1 MSDDNYYRRKLY
13 AFLQSAGCP
22 HLDHVDALSGNLSE
36 LEAWWAAHGTAIDN
50 IARSSD
56 RVGLPPTATARSQ
69 TQNVPVRHLISGQG
83 RTIAIAEPTEP
94 QWETLRDR
102 LNQASNGDPQ
112 RAFWWLW
119 RFYPEWLQNPDG
131 NHAIDPDALLRPADR
146 TIPDCPHHSY
156 VSTVSAIVGAAFP
169 PGTATAATTDRDR
182 PHVLLFSFSPV
193 QDFIKA
199 SRKFL
204 DFWAGSYLLHYLS
217 ARLCWHVAQTLGP
230 DAIVIPS
237 LWSQEIVDALLAK
250 EFGFSD
256 DLETYTGS
264 TPSKRYE
271 EGTSTSLVTAGF
283 PNAITLLVAK
293 GQAKDIG
300 DQLTQTL
307 RQEWQ
312 AIAKTVR
319 DRIRHET
326 CAFLKDP
333 NHTSAIAKLIQDL
346 AAAEGIDPKSV
357 DLNSTENP
365 NCHELGKLKVESNW
379 QWRHL
384 WDAQIDNTW
393 EPYWAAIPLGSSDTP
408 TADREQWIET
418 QDAIAP
424 PPPDLAATLTAAERA
439 IYGNHIN
446 IGSWWSN
453 VQTRSRH
460 AVQAI
465 KNTRTWK
472 IPAAPGP
479 RSTLSGQFSAVHP
492 RLDYQLQSDG
502 RDFREGAGL
511 SSGSMQLFWRLMEQV
526 FPGLFNGSE
535 MLNALEL
542 TKRMAW
548 AYGGVPETL
557 GIKVTVQQEA
567 LSNEERAAI
576 EDSQN
581 DSEEPEAD
589 DRQIDYETLVRFPNL
604 SSIAASRFIQQE
616 FARSPTV
623 NAIVQYWRTLKT
635 ALIGAYG
642 DDAKRIF
649 SSRQRRAFFRKTR
662 RPTQCPATDRAID
675 LNHSDL
681 KRAYNGN
688 MFSARWLADDM
699 ALEPSS
705 QVTDGQPDRLSEL
718 RAIVDKTQRDNG
730 FASGSPSDWW
740 AIILADGDG
749 MGQYVAGTKL
759 KSYGQYIVSDAVD
772 RTNIDNND
780 WQNLL
785 ETRKRMTPATHI
797 GLNRALLDFSNRLVP
812 YLAEQRHCGRVI
824 YSGGDDVMV
833 VLPLEDLPGFLR
845 SLRAAW
851 SGEPDPYEEFQGGDG
866 YWYPGPSIQKELPNR
881 NLFSMGKT
889 ATMSAGIVIA
899 HQSVP
904 LPTVLENLW
913 EAEAARAK
921 AMHRKDGLCFRVA
934 YGNGNVLEALM
945 KGNLLEQW
953 WRFVEPARNCGSKE
967 NVLSPLL
974 YRLSEELPRRACF
987 TRDPRHHLFAK
998 AADAIADRRETDMQ
1012 PDSVAG
1018 LIDWIQAW
1026 EDWVLETDSNCTDLN
1041 RDRDRVPLGC
1051 NPEDLANLLRFTAFW
1066 LDKMAQRVDWSR
1078 DATPNNGSNESGN
1091 STQGGDL

>member
-13 AFLQSAGCP
+13 AFLKAAGCP
-22 HLDHVDALSGNLSE
+22 HLDRVNVLSSNLSE
-36 LEAWWAAHGTAIDN
+36 LQAWWDAHGTAIEN

-56 RVGLPPTATARSQ
+56 RVGLPTTATARSQ
-69 TQNVPVRHLISGQG
+69 TQNVPIRHLISGQD
-83 RTIAIAEPTEP
+83 RTIAIAEPTDP
-94 QWETLRDR
+94 QWEALC
-102 LNQASNGDPQ
+102 NGVNEASHGDPL

-131 NHAIDPDALLRPADR
+131 SHASDPDALLRPADR

-169 PGTATAATTDRDR
+169 PGATTAATTARDR

-217 ARLCWHVAQTLGP
+217 ARLCWHVAQILGP

-250 EFGFSD
+250 EFGFDD

-264 TPSKRYE
+264 TPKDRYE
-271 EGTSTSLVTAGF
+271 NGQSTSLVTAGF

-312 AIAKTVR
+312 AIAETVR
-319 DRIRHET
+319 DRIRTDT

-333 NHTSAIAKLIQDL
+333 KRASAIAQLIRDL
-346 AAAEGIDPKSV
+346 AAAESLDP
-357 DLNSTENP
+357 NTPENP
-365 NCHELGKLKVESNW
+365 NRHELGKLKVESNW

-384 WDAQIDNTW
+384 WDAQINNTW

-408 TADREQWIET
+408 TADLEQWIET

-424 PPPDLAATLTAAERA
+424 PAPDLAATLTEAERA

-492 RLDYQLQSDG
+492 RLDYQLQSNC

-557 GIKVTVQQEA
+557 GIQITVEQED
-567 LSNEERAAI
+567 LSEEERAAI
-576 EDSQN
+576 GDGQN
-581 DSEEPEAD
+581 DPEEPETD

-623 NAIVQYWRTLKT
+623 NVIVQYWRTLKT
-635 ALIGAYG
+635 ALVGAYG
-642 DDAKRIF
+642 DDANRIF
-649 SSRQRRAFFRKTR
+649 SSRQRRAFLRKTR

-705 QVTDGQPDRLSEL
+705 QVSPDSPDRLTEL

-740 AIILADGDG
+740 AIVLADGDG

-759 KSYGQYIVSDAVD
+759 ESYGQYIVSDAVD
-772 RTNIDNND
+772 RANIRDD
-780 WQNLL
+780 HWQTLL
-785 ETRKRMTPATHI
+785 ATRKRMTPATHI

-812 YLAEQRHCGRVI
+812 YLTEQRHCGRVI

-851 SGEPDPYEEFQGGDG
+851 SGQPDPNCACSDSGG
-866 YWYPGPSIQKELPNR
+866 YWRPNTPEALESLPDR
-881 NLFSMGKT
+881 NLFTMGET

-904 LPTVLENLW
+904 LPTVLETLW
-913 EAEAARAK
+913 EAEASRAK
-921 AMHRKDGLCFRVA
+921 AMPDKDGLCFRVA
-934 YGNGNVLEALM
+934 YGNGSVLEALM

-953 WRFVEPARNCGSKE
+953 WRFVEPAGNCGSKE

-998 AADAIADRRETDMQ
+998 AAAAIADRRETDL
-1012 PDSVAG
+1012 PTDSVAG

-1026 EDWVLETDSNCTDLN
+1026 EDWVLQIDPDCTNLN

-1051 NPEDLANLLRFTAFW
+1051 NPEDLANLMRFTAFW

-1078 DATPNNGSNESGN
+1078 DATPNNGSNKSGN
-1091 STQGGDL
+1091 GTQGGDP